1 MLGLLFCN
9 MKITILSLLTEDN
22 DIQAFKTLRDT
33 YITLPWITLQNKK
46 NKKKLTLNVISV
58 PEVQNDEKSQSIRFP
73 KNFVIFCY
81 IKYLILIR

>member
-22 DIQAFKTLRDT
+22 DIQVFKTLRDP

-46 NKKKLTLNVISV
+46 NNK
-58 PEVQNDEKSQSIRFP
+58 EVNIKGVQCTRSTKWWEKI
-73 KNFVIFCY
+73 VH
-81 IKYLILIR
+81 

>member
-46 NKKKLTLNVISV
+46 N
-58 PEVQNDEKSQSIRFP
+58 
-73 KNFVIFCY
+73 
-81 IKYLILIR
+81 